1 MRCSGYWCKKSRRKF
16 SIIDTKPYVAVVTL
30 STQDNG
36 KLLEQLKSGFKKKS

>member
-1 MRCSGYWCKKSRRKF
+1 MATDVKNPVATF

>member
-1 MRCSGYWCKKSRRKF
+1 MATDVKNPGAAF

-36 KLLEQLKSGFKKKS
+36 KLLEQLKSGLKKKS

>member
-1 MRCSGYWCKKSRRKF
+1 MATDVKNQGPTF